1 MSGFDNYA
9 PVHLDASASTD
20 PNEKPLSFARD
31 FHGDGSFDGLGF
43 VNVEASGEV
52 RNIPL
57 RPDFCRHRGETP

>member
-1 MSGFDNYA
+1 M
-9 PVHLDASASTD
+9 PRVHLDASASTD

-57 RPDFCRHRGETP
+57 LPIGPDRHRGETP